1 MTRSDRQLIV
11 ATILSL
17 VIALPCAVA
26 LERAWTTQNQ
36 ILSDL
41 QN

>member
-11 ATILSL
+11 AAILSV
-17 VIALPCAVA
+17 VIALPAAVS

-36 ILSDL
+36 ILIDL
-41 QN
+41 QD